1 MGFPEVLFDLFPGM
15 GAYSFLCQR
24 VSPKFAEEMMLN
36 GTVYS
41 SDELHKIGIVD
52 VLVPKGEG
60 IAAVHQVIR
69 RNHRISHARA
79 AMDRVREICR
89 PVSLHEL
96 MQVTEAWVDTAMQLG
111 DKSLRTMERL
121 VRAQEKRPAHV
132 VEAPASY
139 QEPALQSAAV

>member
-1 MGFPEVLFDLFPGM
+1 
-15 GAYSFLCQR
+15 
-24 VSPKFAEEMMLN
+24 MLN

-132 VEAPASY
+132 VEAPAAMHHE
-139 QEPALQSAAV
+139 QLLQSAAV